1 MSDTEDS
8 REKTELDEALEMTD
22 VDWRY
27 IKHIVSEQ
35 SWVVGVYNC
44 LERLLRVPR
53 VPPDLIRFIFEH
65 MEEVPGDN
73 SVSVI
78 DMMRSVNDIWYNVLV
93 DRESGAAEVFRLS
106 HHEPFEATEEYT
118 SELVAITNGTL
129 LYSNEVFFDA
139 FQVTKLVVVTLFA
152 RGLQGYETTNKTL
165 SFANLVIELKLP
177 PMLLWL
183 AVAEDPNCLRSFQS
197 NGGSLPLH
205 RAFSTLKFAA
215 GRRHF
220 LIRFPT
226 EHLTDRVKEVAHAQ
240 LVDLF
245 NRATA
250 VQLLCHLCPEAC
262 RIAAVTAL
270 STSVR
275 DERLPLDSFLY
286 SIHLEENSWRFPGD
300 DKHWYKMHPYQI
312 SQQELLEDIHA
323 VISNAPMAL
332 ETRQRDTGLYPFC
345 LPLLQVTKRE
355 SHPHEIYK
363 RESFSLT
370 LAYELLRS
378 NPTVLT
384 RHLTV
389 KDDSFLE
396 PAAHHG
402 KNLKHLLQSER
413 SNFQEMES
421 LKRDIT
427 ALRKEVETLKQR
439 VISVSRPPKRRQVY
453 DDWLGI

>member
-1 MSDTEDS
+1 MSDSEDMEE
-8 REKTELDEALEMTD
+8 RTELDEALEDMND

-27 IKHIVSEQ
+27 IKHIVSKAHD
-35 SWVVGVYNC
+35 VVGVYNC
-44 LERLLRVPR
+44 LERLSTVPR
-53 VPPDLIRFIFEH
+53 VPPDLIRFIFRQ
-65 MEEVPGDN
+65 MEEAPGHN
-73 SVSVI
+73 SVSMLNLIRCVH
-78 DMMRSVNDIWYNVLV
+78 NIWYNVLV
-93 DRESGAAEVFRLS
+93 DRESGAPELFFLG
-106 HHEPFEATEEYT
+106 EPFEATEEYT
-118 SELVAITNGTL
+118 SELLAVTDGAS
-129 LYSNEVFFDA
+129 LYSNEVIYDA

-205 RAFSTLKFAA
+205 RALSTLKFAA
-215 GRRHF
+215 GRRLF

-245 NRATA
+245 NKATA

-275 DERLPLDSFLY
+275 DERLPLDSFLH
-286 SIHLEENSWRFPGD
+286 SIHLEESSQCFPGD
-300 DKHWYKMHPYQI
+300 ERRWRQMYPCPI
-312 SQQELLEDIHA
+312 SLQELLEDIYA

-363 RESFSLT
+363 RKSFSLT

-378 NPTVLT
+378 NPSVLT
-384 RHLTV
+384 LHLTV

-396 PAAHHG
+396 PAEHG

-413 SNFQEMES
+413 INRQEIES
-421 LKRDIT
+421 LKRDIA
-427 ALRKEVETLKQR
+427 ALREEVEMLKQR
-439 VISVSRPPKRRQVY
+439 EISESPPCKRRQMSCA
-453 DDWLGI
+453 